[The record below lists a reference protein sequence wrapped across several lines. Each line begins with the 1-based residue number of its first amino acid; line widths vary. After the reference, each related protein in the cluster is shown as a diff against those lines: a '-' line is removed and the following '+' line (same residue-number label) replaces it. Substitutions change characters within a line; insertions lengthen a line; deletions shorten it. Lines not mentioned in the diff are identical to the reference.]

1 MRDQEILGL
10 QEAYASIYAPE
21 KFSEEVEIA
30 AQYFYNLGLNDEGVE
45 IFIEELGVE
54 DFCEFVYDLADEYVL
69 TEATETRLQKKP
81 LSLKGPKGSKPQS
94 TTKRRVAKQ
103 GGTEISSS
111 ARPGSTVRPGKGK
124 RGEKAAAAAETAEK
138 NQPKKRPFLDAIA
151 RQVSKGME
159 RHNAAMSAAR
169 ETGKTIRKAAGKISG
184 VAREVSRG
192 ASGTARLAGHLASKG
207 LNDEFE
213 GWVNGL
219 VEEGY
224 DLSEYTW
231 DDMYEIYMEEVDN
244 LDEARR
250 DPRGRPASGP
260 MSVYG
265 GKGTPS
271 PDPEGDD
278 NVSRM
283 DRAQRRVKRTKPA
296 AMGMAA
302 DALNTK
308 YSARQRGMSHGSEE
322 GPGPKAPKRSGRR
335 GRGANTDRGG
345 GNAASRRVGREPGSF
360 REEYDLFDTILEHLV
375 AEGYADTNEA
385 ALVIM
390 ANMSEEWRESI
401 LIDEGLFGGG
411 GRVSGIEARD
421 KLNQMKGPNLKG
433 PQSVKDTTLPTPDPL
448 VPLASKS
455 KPNNSQTA

>member
-103 GGTEISSS
+103 GGTEMSSS

-231 DDMYEIYMEEVDN
+231 DDMYEIYMEEVEQ
-244 LDEARR
+244 LDEA
-250 DPRGRPASGP
+250 PKGLPYGP
-260 MSVYG
+260 V
-265 GKGTPS
+265 GKGFKKIPAGKKRNKMMQREKEYTKKAMDYARS
-271 PDPEGDD
+271 EGEAAGE
-278 NVSRM
+278 
-283 DRAQRRVKRTKPA
+283 DRQK
-296 AMGMAA
+296 MGRIG
-302 DALNTK
+302 DALRNP
-308 YSARQRGMSHGSEE
+308 RLRE
-322 GPGPKAPKRSGRR
+322 GA
-335 GRGANTDRGG
+335 
-345 GNAASRRVGREPGSF
+345 
-360 REEYDLFDTILEHLV
+360 DLFDTILEHLV

-390 ANMSEEWRESI
+390 ANMSEEWRQSI
-401 LIDEGLFGGG
+401 LMNEGVLGAVGKVVGGVVKKVG
-411 GRVSGIEARD
+411 NYLNSPSDDPDLKRDPSYNPRTGRGD
-421 KLNQMKGPNLKG
+421 Y
-433 PQSVKDTTLPTPDPL
+433 KDPRKQPPRAGEVRTY
-448 VPLASKS
+448 
-455 KPNNSQTA
+455 